1 MDNFFVFYSAGTD
14 PEDEAQS
21 FADEATVRAK
31 SKGQTLSAQII
42 DINTDSPDLRYWCG
56 TTIECVTVKANE
68 KIGSCLNPSSLAD
81 VDALVDQLY
90 ES

>member
-1 MDNFFVFYSAGTD
+1 MNNFFVFYSAGTD
-14 PEDEAQS
+14 PEEVAQT

-31 SKGQTLSAQII
+31 FKGQTLSAQII
-42 DINTDSPDLRYWCG
+42 DTNTDSPELHYWCKA
-56 TTIECVTVKANE
+56 TIECVTVKANE

-81 VDALVDQLY
+81 VDTLVDQLY